1 MKQLD
6 LSKTKVTGAG
16 LTGFH
21 APLLEQLVL
30 RCCNNLTYSGL
41 MDLLANNTDHLYE
54 LDLFACEKIAV
65 ISPAS
70 GGASP
75 VMFTYMSFHFKIWV
89 ICIIGSSFTTT
100 MRN

>member
-1 MKQLD
+1 MKRLD

-54 LDLFACEKIAV
+54 LDLFACEKIA
-65 ISPAS
+65 
-70 GGASP
+70 GDL
-75 VMFTYMSFHFKIWV
+75 
-89 ICIIGSSFTTT
+89 SSIRVRLP
-100 MRN
+100 RNVHVYEFPF